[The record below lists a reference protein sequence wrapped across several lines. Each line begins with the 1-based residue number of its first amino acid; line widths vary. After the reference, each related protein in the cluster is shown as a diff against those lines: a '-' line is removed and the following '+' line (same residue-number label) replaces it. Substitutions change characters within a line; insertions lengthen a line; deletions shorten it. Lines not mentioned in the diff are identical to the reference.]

1 MSQLAPASVSPLC
14 KQGGQPLLAA
24 WWLRASCSPGDGILA
39 SPGCGVPAGEFPPVG
54 IQEGHEGGWEEKAQ
68 FRARASCLRPATI
81 SLPQIPLQRA
91 RILLGPGHLHQHRF
105 VCPCSCRLPKVTAST
120 RSQVSSFAAE
130 PRLWLLTS
138 LRVKNTPFPIP
149 PSATLFPSSFHLSPL
164 ILRPFIHSAL
174 CLPETFFLLVVSVE
188 RPPPPGSLP

>member
-91 RILLGPGHLHQHRF
+91 RILLGPGRLHQHRF

-130 PRLWLLTS
+130 PRLRLLTS

-149 PSATLFPSSFHLSPL
+149 LRHPLSLQLSPL
-164 ILRPFIHSAL
+164 TSHPQAFHSH
-174 CLPETFFLLVVSVE
+174 CPLPETFFLLVVSVE